1 MPDTSRTTAR
11 RRVGRGWPVVIA
23 VVAVL
28 VMAALAEAHDFW
40 LVPNAFA
47 NRAGAHI
54 EIRGQ
59 TSSRFPTSESAVTI
73 DRVADARLIGASTV
87 ERIVDLSISGKSLRL
102 RHRPATPG
110 QQVIA
115 VRLHPRSVR
124 ESAAG
129 FRRYLE
135 LEGAPD
141 ALARVDREG
150 LLRGRDSVTR
160 RYAKYAKTIVEVGR
174 DGPRAFARTADH
186 PLEFVPEQDPATLAV
201 GDTLRARLLY
211 RGQALAGIRIH
222 ADAVEWRGSRTTTPA
237 RSTPAGAR
245 AANPQPAE
253 HHVTDA
259 EGNVRVAVT
268 RPGLWNI
275 RTIHLVQSDSGSGAD
290 WDTHWAT
297 LVFHASGGGSRR

>member
-1 MPDTSRTTAR
+1 MPNTSRFTAR
-11 RRVGRGWPVVIA
+11 RRVGRGWSVIIT

-28 VMAALAEAHDFW
+28 AMAALAEAHDFW
-40 LVPNAFA
+40 LVPNAFE

-174 DGPRAFARTADH
+174 DGPRAFSRTADH

-222 ADAVEWRGSRTTTPA
+222 ADAVEWRGSRTTTQP
-237 RSTPAGAR
+237 RPTPAGAR
-245 AANPQPAE
+245 GANPQPAE
-253 HHVTDA
+253 HHITDA
-259 EGNVRVAVT
+259 EGNVRVAIT

-297 LVFHASGGGSRR
+297 LVFHASGRGSRR